1 MEENKAYTKAMKLYR
16 DKKLDQAMEWFAK
29 AIENT
34 PKDPE
39 IFHDRGVCLFHLE
52 RFEEALADMD
62 RSVELQPDYGYRYA
76 SRAFIRGA
84 VKDIHGAIADYK
96 KAVEL
101 DPEDAISYNN
111 LGLLQEQLGY
121 KQEAQDHYKLA
132 DELAQMLE
140 ESQVESSGKST
151 SSFTRPKPENLQK
164 EIEESREEN
173 SSGKAHFREMLN
185 VFTKKESFKEFLQFI
200 KRGFKV

>member
-1 MEENKAYTKAMKLYR
+1 MEENKAYNKAMSFYR
-16 DKKLDQAMEWFAK
+16 DKKLDEAMKWFAK
-29 AIENT
+29 AIEAT
-34 PKDPE
+34 PKNPD
-39 IFHDRGVCLFHLE
+39 IFHDRGVCLFHMQ
-52 RFEEALADMD
+52 RFEEALVDMD

-76 SRAFIRGA
+76 SRAYIRGA
-84 VKDIHGAIADYK
+84 VKDLHGAIADYK

-121 KQEAQDHYKLA
+121 KQEAKDHYKLA
-132 DELAQMLE
+132 DELAKMLE
-140 ESQVESSGKST
+140 DSQVESSGKST
-151 SSFTRPKPENLQK
+151 SSFTRPQPENLQK
-164 EIEESREEN
+164 EIEASREKNN
-173 SSGKAHFREMLN
+173 SGQAHFREVLN

>member
-1 MEENKAYTKAMKLYR
+1 MEENKAYDKAMSFYR
-16 DKKLDQAMEWFAK
+16 DKKLDEAMKWFAK
-29 AIENT
+29 AIEAT
-34 PKDPE
+34 PKNPD

-52 RFEEALADMD
+52 RFEEALGDMD

-76 SRAFIRGA
+76 SRAYIRGA
-84 VKDIHGAIADYK
+84 VKDLHGAIADYK

-111 LGLLQEQLGY
+111 LGMLQEQIGY

-132 DELAQMLE
+132 DELAKMLE
-140 ESQVESSGKST
+140 DSNVESSGKST

-164 EIEESREEN
+164 RIEESKSEN
-173 SSGKAHFREMLN
+173 ATGKAHLREMLN
-185 VFTKKESFKEFLQFI
+185 VFTKKESFKEFLRFVG
-200 KRGFKV
+200 RGFKA